1 MLYLQL
7 FWEFFKT
14 GLFAVGGG
22 LATLPFLQDMADR
35 TGWFTHAQLADMLAV
50 SESTPGPIGVNM
62 ATYVGFTTGGIGG
75 ALVATIGLV
84 TPSVIVILIVAAFL
98 KAFRDS
104 KWVSAAFY
112 GLRPASTALVAAAGI
127 SVAPIAL
134 LHSGMTGLAAL
145 NWPAIALAAVLL
157 VCTNWVTCGEKVAP
171 YRVHRNLRPGGRS
184 AEILRKGR
192 RCASPFLYIFSPG
205 RADYRCYTVRRF
217 VFYV

>member
-62 ATYVGFTTGGIGG
+62 ATYVGFTTGGVGG

-84 TPSVIVILIVAAFL
+84 APSVIVILIVAAFL
-98 KAFRDS
+98 KAFRNS
-104 KWVSAAFY
+104 KWVNAAFY
-112 GLRPASTALVAAAGI
+112 GLRPASTALVA
-127 SVAPIAL
+127 
-134 LHSGMTGLAAL
+134 
-145 NWPAIALAAVLL
+145 
-157 VCTNWVTCGEKVAP
+157 
-171 YRVHRNLRPGGRS
+171 HRGHRHLRAGGRS
-184 AEILRKGR
+184 AEILSKKGSGAQHRFLFFTAPPPAAR
-192 RCASPFLYIFSPG
+192 RRTASPPPAR
-205 RADYRCYTVRRF
+205 RAWWRG
-217 VFYV
+217 

>member
-35 TGWFTHAQLADMLAV
+35 TG
-50 SESTPGPIGVNM
+50 
-62 ATYVGFTTGGIGG
+62 
-75 ALVATIGLV
+75 
-84 TPSVIVILIVAAFL
+84 FL

-127 SVAPIAL
+127 SVVPIAL

-157 VCTNWVTCGEKVAP
+157 VCTNWVPVVKKWHPIVFIG
-171 YRVHRNLRPGGRS
+171 LS
-184 AEILRKGR
+184 ALVGVV
-192 RCASPFLYIFSPG
+192 F
-205 RADYRCYTVRRF
+205 RF
-217 VFYV
+217 AGA